1 MKKVKIITIIL
12 AIIAITLV
20 AFGGV
25 YIQTQNRMEN
35 KVKDYQLGKELEGER
50 VIELK
55 ITSDSD
61 DSENTETSEE
71 TDGTT
76 EENTE
81 NAEATDS
88 TAEEAESEQTTV
100 IDAETLE
107 KCKTVK
113 KTIENRL
120 KALGSQ
126 DYTISLNEQDG
137 TIRVELPEDDSVD
150 SYAYFLYAT
159 LNIDVKDEETEEE
172 LISDSMIKKATYS
185 YGSDNS
191 GAYQVYLEL
200 ELNKDGQAKLK
211 EIQNNYAILST
222 EVQEIEDAKEDE
234 EESTDESSQGSETE
248 TSAEGKTTETET
260 PAEGETAETETPT
273 EGESSENTTT
283 DGEEA
288 QNNTTENEST
298 ENTEPTKKIAKLYID
313 GTEFDVDRIEGN
325 KIRVMMGSKT
335 SNTTNLN
342 NYLAQAAEISM
353 MENSGK
359 YPISYEIVTN
369 RYEFS
374 NITKTD
380 LMYFAIAIAIILL
393 VILLVYC
400 IIYKS
405 AGILASFS
413 FIGFVAIFS
422 LLLRYTNVAIS
433 IEGIAAIII
442 TILLNLKLN
451 QELLSRTKKINMVKE
466 AMKAT
471 YKNIFLM
478 IIPIMILTI
487 VFCFAKWSSL
497 NSFGLIMFWGIIL
510 DAIYN
515 YIVTRTLLMLREK

>member
-248 TSAEGKTTETET
+248 T

-283 DGEEA
+283 DGEET
-288 QNNTTENEST
+288 QNTTTENEST

-325 KIRVMMGSKT
+325 KIRVLMGSQT

-380 LMYFAIAIAIILL
+380 LMYFALAIAIILL

-510 DAIYN
+510 VAIYN

>member
-248 TSAEGKTTETET
+248 T

-288 QNNTTENEST
+288 QNNTTEN
-298 ENTEPTKKIAKLYID
+298 TEPTKKIAKLYID

-325 KIRVMMGSKT
+325 KIRVLMGSQT

-380 LMYFAIAIAIILL
+380 LMYFALAIAIILL
-393 VILLVYC
+393 VIQVKKLRK
-400 IIYKS
+400 IQM
-405 AGILASFS
+405 AFQW
-413 FIGFVAIFS
+413 IF
-422 LLLRYTNVAIS
+422 
-433 IEGIAAIII
+433 
-442 TILLNLKLN
+442 
-451 QELLSRTKKINMVKE
+451 
-466 AMKAT
+466 
-471 YKNIFLM
+471 
-478 IIPIMILTI
+478 
-487 VFCFAKWSSL
+487 
-497 NSFGLIMFWGIIL
+497 
-510 DAIYN
+510 
-515 YIVTRTLLMLREK
+515 

>member
-248 TSAEGKTTETET
+248 TSAEGETTETET

-273 EGESSENTTT
+273 EGESSENT
-283 DGEEA
+283 
-288 QNNTTENEST
+288 TTENEST

-325 KIRVMMGSKT
+325 KIRVLMGSQT

-422 LLLRYTNVAIS
+422 LLLRYTNV
-433 IEGIAAIII
+433 
-442 TILLNLKLN
+442 TI
-451 QELLSRTKKINMVKE
+451 
-466 AMKAT
+466 
-471 YKNIFLM
+471 Y
-478 IIPIMILTI
+478 
-487 VFCFAKWSSL
+487 
-497 NSFGLIMFWGIIL
+497 
-510 DAIYN
+510 
-515 YIVTRTLLMLREK
+515 

>member
-81 NAEATDS
+81 NAEATDN

-248 TSAEGKTTETET
+248 TSAEG
-260 PAEGETAETETPT
+260 ETAETETPT

-288 QNNTTENEST
+288 QNNTT

-510 DAIYN
+510 VAIYN

>member
-88 TAEEAESEQTTV
+88 TAEEAESEQTI

-113 KTIENRL
+113 KTIEKRL

-248 TSAEGKTTETET
+248 TSAEGET
-260 PAEGETAETETPT
+260 
-273 EGESSENTTT
+273 
-283 DGEEA
+283 
-288 QNNTTENEST
+288 T

-510 DAIYN
+510 VAIYN

>member
-81 NAEATDS
+81 NAEATDN

-234 EESTDESSQGSETE
+234 EESTDESSQSSETE
-248 TSAEGKTTETET
+248 TSAEGET
-260 PAEGETAETETPT
+260 
-273 EGESSENTTT
+273 
-283 DGEEA
+283 
-288 QNNTTENEST
+288 T

-313 GTEFDVDRIEGN
+313 GTEFDVDRIEEN

-510 DAIYN
+510 VAIYN

>member
-222 EVQEIEDAKEDE
+222 DVQEIEDAKEDE

-248 TSAEGKTTETET
+248 TSAEGET
-260 PAEGETAETETPT
+260 
-273 EGESSENTTT
+273 
-283 DGEEA
+283 
-288 QNNTTENEST
+288 T

-510 DAIYN
+510 VAIYN

>member
-248 TSAEGKTTETET
+248 TSAEGET
-260 PAEGETAETETPT
+260 
-273 EGESSENTTT
+273 
-283 DGEEA
+283 
-288 QNNTTENEST
+288 T

-510 DAIYN
+510 VAIYN

>member
-81 NAEATDS
+81 NAEATDN
-88 TAEEAESEQTTV
+88 TAEEAESEQTIV

-248 TSAEGKTTETET
+248 TSAEGET
-260 PAEGETAETETPT
+260 
-273 EGESSENTTT
+273 
-283 DGEEA
+283 
-288 QNNTTENEST
+288 T

-313 GTEFDVDRIEGN
+313 GTEFDVDRIEEN

-442 TILLNLKLN
+442 TISLNLKLN

-510 DAIYN
+510 VAIYN

>member
-81 NAEATDS
+81 NAEATDN

-248 TSAEGKTTETET
+248 TSAEGET
-260 PAEGETAETETPT
+260 
-273 EGESSENTTT
+273 
-283 DGEEA
+283 
-288 QNNTTENEST
+288 T

-313 GTEFDVDRIEGN
+313 GTEFDVDRIEEN

-510 DAIYN
+510 VAIYN

>member
-234 EESTDESSQGSETE
+234 EESTDESSHGSETE
-248 TSAEGKTTETET
+248 TSAEGET
-260 PAEGETAETETPT
+260 
-273 EGESSENTTT
+273 
-283 DGEEA
+283 
-288 QNNTTENEST
+288 T

-510 DAIYN
+510 VAIYN

>member
-81 NAEATDS
+81 NAEATDN

-248 TSAEGKTTETET
+248 TSAEGET
-260 PAEGETAETETPT
+260 
-273 EGESSENTTT
+273 
-283 DGEEA
+283 
-288 QNNTTENEST
+288 T

-313 GTEFDVDRIEGN
+313 GTEFDVDRIEEN

-442 TILLNLKLN
+442 TISLNLKLN

-510 DAIYN
+510 VAIYN

>member
-1 MKKVKIITIIL
+1 ML
-12 AIIAITLV
+12 
-20 AFGGV
+20 
-25 YIQTQNRMEN
+25 
-35 KVKDYQLGKELEGER
+35 
-50 VIELK
+50 
-55 ITSDSD
+55 
-61 DSENTETSEE
+61 
-71 TDGTT
+71 
-76 EENTE
+76 
-81 NAEATDS
+81 
-88 TAEEAESEQTTV
+88 
-100 IDAETLE
+100 DAETLE

-248 TSAEGKTTETET
+248 TSAEGKT
-260 PAEGETAETETPT
+260 
-273 EGESSENTTT
+273 
-283 DGEEA
+283 
-288 QNNTTENEST
+288 T

>member
-137 TIRVELPEDDSVD
+137 TIRVEFPEDDSVD

-248 TSAEGKTTETET
+248 TSAEGET
-260 PAEGETAETETPT
+260 
-273 EGESSENTTT
+273 
-283 DGEEA
+283 
-288 QNNTTENEST
+288 T

-510 DAIYN
+510 VAIYN

>member
-81 NAEATDS
+81 NAEATDN

-248 TSAEGKTTETET
+248 TST
-260 PAEGETAETETPT
+260 EGET
-273 EGESSENTTT
+273 
-283 DGEEA
+283 
-288 QNNTTENEST
+288 T

-313 GTEFDVDRIEGN
+313 GTEFDVDRIEEN

-442 TILLNLKLN
+442 TISLNLKLN

-510 DAIYN
+510 VAIYN

>member
-55 ITSDSD
+55 IKSDSD
-61 DSENTETSEE
+61 ESENTETSEE

-88 TAEEAESEQTTV
+88 TAEETESEQTI

-113 KTIENRL
+113 KTIEKRL
-120 KALGSQ
+120 KALGSE

-159 LNIDVKDEETEEE
+159 LNIDVKDEESEEE

-185 YGSDNS
+185 YGSNNS
-191 GAYQVYLEL
+191 GSYQVYLEL

-211 EIQNNYAILST
+211 EIQNDYAILST
-222 EVQEIEDAKEDE
+222 EVQEIEDAKKDE
-234 EESTDESSQGSETE
+234 EESTDENNQSSETE
-248 TSAEGKTTETET
+248 TSTEGETAETET

-273 EGESSENTTT
+273 EGESSENTAT

-288 QNNTTENEST
+288 QNDTAENEST

-325 KIRVMMGSKT
+325 KIRVLMGSQT

-380 LMYFAIAIAIILL
+380 LMYFALAIAIILL

-413 FIGFVAIFS
+413 FIGFVAVFS

-433 IEGIAAIII
+433 IEGISAIII

-510 DAIYN
+510 VAIYN